1 MISSPEIKQFAGTR
15 EQITKSLWSRRTS
28 DFESTRMRRNGPGE
42 AVLALRAK
50 RAAGPMPTPA
60 HQEVNSSALSAHP
73 ATLAQ
78 REHNL
83 REVES
88 RLVDRERML
97 ADAES
102 KLSEREREVWEAE
115 ALFEARKQVSDSQV
129 EVVPQGE
136 PGESGLPA
144 ASDEAMEALR
154 TTLEEQEKSLME
166 AKAAMKERE
175 EFLEA
180 SENKLFEKLQAQ
192 QERQIELEQWAEEL
206 GTKEANLKSASGE

>member
-1 MISSPEIKQFAGTR
+1 MISSQAPQAFAGTR

-42 AVLALRAK
+42 AVLALRSK
-50 RAAGPMPTPA
+50 RTVGLSRAPAQVEVHGPAA
-60 HQEVNSSALSAHP
+60 SAHP

-83 REVES
+83 REMES
-88 RLVDRERML
+88 RLVDRERLL

-102 KLSEREREVWEAE
+102 KMAERERELWEAE
-115 ALFEARKQVSDSQV
+115 ALFEARKQVSQSGGG
-129 EVVPQGE
+129 QGV
-136 PGESGLPA
+136 SGGGT
-144 ASDEAMEALR
+144 SDEALTALKV
-154 TTLEEQEKSLME
+154 TLEEQEKSLMA
-166 AKAAMKERE
+166 AKAALKDRE

-192 QERQIELEQWAEEL
+192 QEREIELEQWAEEL
-206 GTKEANLKSASGE
+206 GSKEASLKAESDEA